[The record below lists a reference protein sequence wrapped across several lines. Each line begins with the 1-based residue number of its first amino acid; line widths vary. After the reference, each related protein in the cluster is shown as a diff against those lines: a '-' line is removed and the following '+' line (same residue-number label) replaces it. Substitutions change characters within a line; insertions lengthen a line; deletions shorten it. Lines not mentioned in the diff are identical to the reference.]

1 MKFTVI
7 WTPVAERELA
17 ELWLAADDKA
27 EVARVSQAVERQLKI
42 DPEHAGESRVGP
54 IRLLLEPPLGFV
66 FSVSPD
72 DRLVKVVHVVQ
83 ARRRS

>member
-27 EVARVSQAVERQLKI
+27 EVTRVSQAVERQLKI

-72 DRLVKVVHVVQ
+72 DYLVKVVHVVRAQ
-83 ARRRS
+83 RRA

>member
-1 MKFTVI
+1 M
-7 WTPVAERELA
+7 AEQELA
-17 ELWLAADDKA
+17 ELWLVADDKS
-27 EVARVSQAVERQLKI
+27 EVTRVSQAVEEQLRI

>member
-1 MKFTVI
+1 M
-7 WTPVAERELA
+7 AEQELA
-17 ELWLAADDKA
+17 ELWLVADDKS
-27 EVARVSQAVERQLKI
+27 EVTRVSQAVEEQLRI

-54 IRLLLEPPLGFV
+54 IRLLFEPPLGFV